1 MGLPKGKIEKKEIL
15 IDGAVREVIEETGV
29 KDLIV
34 RKSLNQT
41 YHIFSRNSKYK
52 LKKTYWY
59 FMTTSYNGRLK
70 PQLDE
75 GIALAEWKTKSEVP
89 ALMGN
94 AYENVKLLFDEM
106 DW

>member
-1 MGLPKGKIEKKEIL
+1 
-15 IDGAVREVIEETGV
+15 
-29 KDLIV
+29 
-34 RKSLNQT
+34 
-41 YHIFSRNSKYK
+41 
-52 LKKTYWY
+52 
-59 FMTTSYNGRLK
+59 MTTSYNGRLK